1 MRMPSL
7 IKLRLLS
14 GMGFQPMVS
23 RLFKP
28 WPSAKSANRGCK
40 PLTPRVKNPCHG
52 PRLLKP
58 ILLLIGIFLLVVAAA
73 PQTLPALPKISVGLD
88 TAKGTTDVASTLQIL
103 ALMTVLSIAPAILIL
118 TTAFTR
124 IVIVFSFV
132 RSALGTPSIPPNQVI
147 IGLSLFL
154 TFFVMGPTYKR
165 INEDALQPYLKKEIK
180 MEVAMDRASKPMR
193 EFMLRNTYKS
203 DLTLFL
209 NIRHERPQI
218 REDVSLLSL
227 IPAFIISELKTA
239 FIIGFY
245 IFVPFL
251 IIDLIVAS
259 ALMSMGMMMMP
270 PTVVALPAKL
280 LVFVLAD
287 GWSNLVSA
295 LVGGYR

>member
-28 WPSAKSANRGCK
+28 WPSAKSENRGSK
-40 PLTPRVKNPCHG
+40 PLTPRVKNPGHG
-52 PRLLKP
+52 SRLLKP

-209 NIRHERPQI
+209 NIRRERPQT